1 MKITRRQLR
10 RLISETIYVN
20 PEGDAFDTTNDPT
33 GPEMEQ
39 FHSLD
44 AKRDFLKAQGN
55 PKLRAQAP
63 NRIQQDYDDKG
74 RPYFDQ
80 KMISSMN
87 QGIALADMV
96 GDQGEFKPLEFS
108 EDELELRDF
117 AHDEITKAYD
127 AIEDEET
134 YKDNTA
140 LQRGTPYFGGE
151 TDYSEQFDRI
161 EHQMSL
167 SAKKVLKMFQ
177 YPEYFDV
184 IEVLEEVPSYERLM
198 NIIADKEGDFSP
210 NMQKL
215 KKLPEKVANQ
225 HGIYF

>member
-1 MKITRRQLR
+1 MKITRKQLR

-33 GPEMEQ
+33 GPEMKQ

-55 PKLRAQAP
+55 PKLRVQAP
-63 NRIQQDYDDKG
+63 NKIQQDYDKEF
-74 RPYFDQ
+74 RPYYDQ
-80 KMISSMN
+80 KMISRMN
-87 QGIALADMV
+87 QGIALADMI

-127 AIEDEET
+127 ALEDEGT

-167 SAKKVLKMFQ
+167 RAKKV
-177 YPEYFDV
+177 
-184 IEVLEEVPSYERLM
+184 
-198 NIIADKEGDFSP
+198 
-210 NMQKL
+210 
-215 KKLPEKVANQ
+215 
-225 HGIYF
+225 